1 MSTPLHHLR
10 CHFNLRLGQSD
21 ICFDFLLSIVSFT
34 PSIVYFF
41 FLLVVMASFPV
52 QPRSPLRIR
61 WIVVGLLILILIL
74 VGLLLLLRI
83 VSIGGGHRDAAVG
96 LRHYHLCAGHI
107 GSRRGHVDNLGGP
120 RRRRRRIVAAT
131 PTGNHI
137 NFDIW
142 TTMVM
147 ARRIATWIF
156 IVPHSWLTSQ
166 IINQPT
172 EPTSPPSNALN
183 TGKSV
188 AQHVSLETNWN
199 CEAPSIRV
207 CGNYSSG

>member
-21 ICFDFLLSIVSFT
+21 ICFDFLLSIASFT

-61 WIVVGLLILILIL
+61 WIVVGLLILVLIL
-74 VGLLLLLRI
+74 VRLLLLLRI

-107 GSRRGHVDNLGGP
+107 GSRRGHVDYLGGP

-188 AQHVSLETNWN
+188 AQHVSL
-199 CEAPSIRV
+199 
-207 CGNYSSG
+207 